1 VSDAGAA
8 RTPAGHTRPTQ
19 TAEPTDGAPPAAV
32 RTRPTLSTPSP
43 ADWIGA
49 ARLALAFLT
58 RIPVGQVRFGVVG
71 LSRAALFFPAV
82 GLLVGGVAAGVRAGG
97 GEALTAPAATV
108 LALLAAVLITGAM
121 HEDGLA
127 DAADGLGAHVTR
139 ERKLEIMRDSRVG
152 TYGAL
157 AIAFSL
163 LFAFAVLAPLNAED
177 FARTVVCAHVL
188 ARWSTLPL
196 ARFVRS
202 ARAEGAGSAVT
213 VGTGTLIVGTAYAAA
228 IVLVVAGPANGAAA
242 LGGACVAAALC
253 ASISRRAL
261 GGMTGDTFGA
271 AIKLTELTTYGVL
284 AALIA

>member
-1 VSDAGAA
+1 VSEAGAA
-8 RTPAGHTRPTQ
+8 PAGGRAPQTHT
-19 TAEPTDGAPPAAV
+19 APSSAADPSD
-32 RTRPTLSTPSP
+32 RTRPADPAPNP
-43 ADWIGA
+43 ADWA
-49 ARLALAFLT
+49 RSARLAVAFLT
-58 RIPVGQVRFGVVG
+58 RIPVGTVRFGPGG

-82 GLLVGGVAAGVRAGG
+82 GLLVGGLAAGVRAAG
-97 GEALTAPAATV
+97 GEALSAPAATV

-163 LFAFAVLAPLNAED
+163 LFAFAVLAPLTAED

-196 ARFVRS
+196 SRFVPP

-213 VGTGTLIVGTAYAAA
+213 AGAVALIVGTAYTAA
-228 IVLVVAGPANGAAA
+228 IVLLVAGPANGGAAFA
-242 LGGACVAAALC
+242 AACVAAALC
-253 ASISRRAL
+253 AALSRSVL

>member
-1 VSDAGAA
+1 VREAGAAPTPAGAGRPASGRTKPADSAPARDAAA
-8 RTPAGHTRPTQ
+8 RTPGPIR
-19 TAEPTDGAPPAAV
+19 
-32 RTRPTLSTPSP
+32 P
-43 ADWIGA
+43 ADWTGA

-58 RIPVGQVRFGVVG
+58 RIPVGPVRFGSAG

-82 GLLVGGVAAGVRAGG
+82 GLLVGGVAAGVRAAG

-163 LFAFAVLAPLNAED
+163 LFAFAVLASLNAED

-196 ARFVRS
+196 ARFVPP

-213 VGTGTLIVGTAYAAA
+213 VGTGTLVVGTAYAAA
-228 IVLVVAGPANGAAA
+228 IVLVVADPANGAAA
-242 LGGACVAAALC
+242 LGGACVATALC
-253 ASISRRAL
+253 ALISRRAL